1 MVAIRYLRQ
10 GMNKP
15 QLPEG
20 SVYSVKEYRVFYAL
34 YFRGLTNQEL
44 AQEFNQKVRIRYF
57 NVAIQGFMNAMIYTL
72 KERAIDC
79 TEIETSDAISWA
91 CEIKIVEGKIFT
103 LKDSK

>member
-20 SVYSVKEYRVFYAL
+20 SVYSVKEYKTIYAL
-34 YFRGLTNQEL
+34 YFRDLTNQEL
-44 AQEFNQKVRIRYF
+44 AAAFNQKVGIRYF

-91 CEIKIVEGKIFT
+91 CQIKIVEGKIFT